1 MEDTILLE
9 LRNFKIFDSF
19 VVKENSARVIYYFA
33 VFFCTTNFDVFFL
46 RYRVENEAVF
56 KDVLDLKSW
65 DFDPHF

>member
-1 MEDTILLE
+1 MEDTILFE

-19 VVKENSARVIYYFA
+19 AAKENSARIIYYFA
-33 VFFCTTNFDVFFL
+33 FFLHDQFWCFL